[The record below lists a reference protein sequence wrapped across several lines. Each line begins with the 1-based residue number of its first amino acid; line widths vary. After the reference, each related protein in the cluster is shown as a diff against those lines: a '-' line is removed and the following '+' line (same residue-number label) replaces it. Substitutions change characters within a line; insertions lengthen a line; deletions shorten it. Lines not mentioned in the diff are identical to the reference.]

1 MIILN
6 DKILRCE
13 EKIEKLKAK
22 IRKYSEEL
30 ENEEKNLIELNN
42 SNKLA
47 KIDELMIYFEETNVD
62 MSFDELI
69 DKLKNNKLNLSELRD
84 KTSYSDLNTKK

>member
-1 MIILN
+1 MN

-84 KTSYSDLNTKK
+84 KTSYSDLNTIN

>member
-1 MIILN
+1 MN

-69 DKLKNNKLNLSELRD
+69 DKLKNNKLNLSELKD
-84 KTSYSDLNTKK
+84 KTSYSDLNPTN